1 MKRYVFLIIVIGIV
15 QLLNVGMAKGV
26 QWWLKPFV
34 DLKFS
39 VVLLACVLLGNAFLL
54 GFMFHAYRYPMGYL
68 SVLWLGLLSAAVSA
82 VMIIFMQKMGVG
94 GALSYRALALVSLL
108 GMIGFALYN
117 AYSPVVRHLTI
128 TLDKPVAAPVR
139 LAVASDLHLGA
150 LVGNRQLAKLH
161 RLLVDEKVDV
171 LLMPGDI
178 MDDDTHV
185 FQSDNM
191 AAAFEQVIRAPTYG
205 TAVSLGNHDL
215 YRVPAYD
222 SINEA
227 IKTSG
232 AYLLNDD
239 IKVIDITKNGKTTHL
254 QVIGRFDDHKQDRLP
269 TKALLQK
276 ADSALPTV
284 LLDHRPTHIEV
295 HAKLPIDLQVSGHTH
310 KGQVFP
316 ANFIVDRI
324 NRLGYGYE
332 KINNT
337 HFVVSSGFGFWGV
350 PFRLGSRSEVWVI
363 DVVGQSL

>member
-1 MKRYVFLIIVIGIV
+1 MKRYVFLIIVIVIV
-15 QLLNVGMAKGV
+15 QLLNACMAKGV

-39 VVLLACVLLGNAFLL
+39 VLLLICVLIGNAFLL

-82 VMIIFMQKMGVG
+82 VVITIMQKMGLG
-94 GALSYRALALVSLL
+94 DALVYRALALVSLVS
-108 GMIGFALYN
+108 MIGFAVFN
-117 AYSPVVRHLTI
+117 AYSPVVRHLSI
-128 TLDKPVAAPVR
+128 TLDKPMPVPVR

-178 MDDDTHV
+178 MDDDTRV
-185 FQSDNM
+185 FQTDKM
-191 AAAFEQVIRAPTYG
+191 AAAFERVIRAPNYG

-239 IKVIDITKNGKTTHL
+239 IRVIDISKDGKTTHL

-269 TKALLQK
+269 TQALLQK
-276 ADSALPTV
+276 ADSNLPTV
-284 LLDHRPTHIEV
+284 LLDHRPTHIEA

-316 ANFIVDRI
+316 ANFIVDHI
-324 NRLGYGYE
+324 NRLGYGHE
-332 KINNT
+332 KINDT

-350 PFRLGSRSEVWVI
+350 PFRLGSRSEIWVI
-363 DVVGQSL
+363 DVTGQPL